1 MSSSNH
7 HLATLGGGCF
17 WCLEAVYQEVEGVPR
32 VVSGYAGGHLPN
44 PTYQQVCLEVTGHA
58 EVVQLTFD
66 PNVVPYDR
74 RFSISSSPS
83 TIRPPQPSGSR
94 SRHPVPLRHLLST
107 IRNRNDAPSTSI
119 AELNRSGL
127 WNQPIVTTVSPLTDF
142 YPAEDYHQNYFRQQ
156 PVPTLLSGGRPPE
169 GHRSSA
175 TSLSDN
181 RGLEQYHFA

>member
-1 MSSSNH
+1 MNSNH

-17 WCLEAVYQEVEGVPR
+17 WCLEAVYQEVEGVSR

-74 RFSISSSPS
+74 LLDIFF
-83 TIRPPQPSGSR
+83 TIHDPTTLNRQGADHGTQYR
-94 SRHPVPLRHLLST
+94 SAIFFHDQEQER
-107 IRNRNDAPSTSI
+107 IAINRI

-142 YPAEDYHQNYFRQQ
+142 YPAEDYHQNYFRNNPFQ
-156 PVPTLLSGGRPPE
+156 PYCLMVVRPKVTKY
-169 GHRSSA
+169 R
-175 TSLSDN
+175 DKFI
-181 RGLEQYHFA
+181 R